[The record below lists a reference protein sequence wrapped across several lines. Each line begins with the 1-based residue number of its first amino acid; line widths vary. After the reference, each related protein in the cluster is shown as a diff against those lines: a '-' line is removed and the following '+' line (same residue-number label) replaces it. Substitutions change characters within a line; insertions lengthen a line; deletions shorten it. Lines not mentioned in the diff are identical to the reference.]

1 MAKRQTENLNLNID
15 YTSPDTLHSMRYGYD
30 FNFTV
35 VDDLFPFLLDALEST
50 DDAFSESIDLEEGGN

>member
-35 VDDLFPFLLDALEST
+35 VDDLLPFLLDALEST

>member
-50 DDAFSESIDLEEGGN
+50 NDAFSESIDLEEGGN

>member
-15 YTSPDTLHSMRYGYD
+15 YASPDTLHSMRYGYD

-35 VDDLFPFLLDALEST
+35 VDDLFPFLIDALEST